1 MKLILSLTLIST
13 ALFLFGCASNQTIA
27 NQRAESLNAR
37 LEENRAIIQSC
48 FKKIEDTSEAIY
60 VRKNIVL
67 ANSDADNKFELL
79 GSTAKLNEEGKK
91 VLLRRLAQTYEC
103 NKPGL
108 IALSSIY
115 TPYANA
121 MSASM
126 QRNDVIYAKLL
137 NGTMSIGEANQALLA
152 SRTQYAKEWDDART
166 IRNNQIA
173 QAHNAELQD
182 RNAKTMI
189 LQNMLNSM
197 TTPSSSSI
205 TTCNPVGGSIS
216 CITR

>member
-1 MKLILSLTLIST
+1 MKLTSSLFIISLTI
-13 ALFLFGCASNQTIA
+13 FLFGCANNQTIA
-27 NQRAESLNAR
+27 NQRAESVNTR
-37 LEENRAIIQSC
+37 LDENKIILQSC

-67 ANSDADNKFELL
+67 ASSDADNKYELL
-79 GSTAKLNEEGKK
+79 SSTTKLNEEGKK
-91 VLLRRLAQTYEC
+91 VLLRRLAQVYDC
-103 NKPGL
+103 NKAGL
-108 IALSSIY
+108 ISLSSIY

-137 NGTMSIGEANQALLA
+137 NGTMNIGEANQALLA
-152 SRTQYAKEWDDART
+152 SRTQYAKEWDDARA
-166 IRNNQIA
+166 IRNSQIA
-173 QAHNAELQD
+173 RDHNAELQD

-197 TTPSSSSI
+197 SVPSTNAI
-205 TTCNPVGGSIS
+205 TTCNTIGGSIS

>member
-1 MKLILSLTLIST
+1 MKILNIALLTIISI
-13 ALFLFGCASNQTIA
+13 AFAGCANNQTIA
-27 NQRAESLNAR
+27 NQRAESLNAK
-37 LEENRAIIQSC
+37 LDENKANIQAC

-67 ANSDADNKFELL
+67 ASNDAENKFELL
-79 GSTAKLNEEGKK
+79 SSTAKLNEEGKK
-91 VLLRRLAQTYEC
+91 VLLKRLAQVYDC
-103 NKPGL
+103 NKAGL
-108 IALSSIY
+108 VSLSSIY

-137 NGTMSIGEANQALLA
+137 NGTMNIGEANQALLA